1 MSGSTFVPPQPTALS
16 VSVEELD
23 LVDWN
28 APAVRPLEPIR
39 ARRRVA
45 RPSALVRTVASV
57 HASTLTPATAVADFA
72 VTALVV
78 TLVGVTPWWW
88 SLALPLVLLTSGYV
102 TNAYRDRDTV
112 QTRGVLWHSAQMLV
126 PVLAVGG
133 VSLAARVT
141 GVSGAVFLS
150 AATAAGLTA
159 LRCLTWVVLVACR
172 RRGLGLRSTLIVGD
186 AEAGALLWRRLV
198 EFPEAG
204 LTPTQLIGYDIAR
217 APGALDEQ
225 LSEYAV
231 EHVVLVTPGVDDG
244 LLASSLPRHDADAP
258 FFSVVPA
265 LSELFLDPRSV
276 CELGGIPL
284 IPLGRV
290 TRAQRRFPGKRAL
303 DVLIASVLLLAGL
316 PLLAAIAVAIK
327 CGDGGPVFY
336 RQHRVGR
343 HGTSF
348 GMLKFRTMVVGADRM
363 LASLREDNISDGL
376 LFKLRDDPRVTKVG
390 RVLRRTS
397 LDELP
402 QLWNVLV
409 GTMSLVGPRPL
420 PVAAEDFEAAAAERH
435 TVLPGITGYWQ
446 LSGGPELSYDE
457 MVRLDLAYIRNWSL
471 WLDLR
476 LILRTVPAMAHR
488 HGAG

>member
-16 VSVEELD
+16 MSVDEVELA
-23 LVDWN
+23 DWA
-28 APAVRPLEPIR
+28 APAVRPLAPIR
-39 ARRRVA
+39 GRRLVA
-45 RPSALVRTVASV
+45 RPSALVRIVTAV
-57 HASTLTPATAVADFA
+57 HASTLTAGTAAADFLVAA
-72 VTALVV
+72 VVV
-78 TLVGVTPWWW
+78 TLLGVTPWWW
-88 SLALPLVLLTSGYV
+88 SLVLPVVLLGCGYV

-112 QTRGVLWHSAQMLV
+112 QTRGVLWHSGQMLA
-126 PVLAVGG
+126 PTFAVGG
-133 VSLAARVT
+133 VALAARAT
-141 GVSGAVFLS
+141 GVGGAVVLC
-150 AATAAGLTA
+150 AAIGGGLTA
-159 LRCLTWVVLVACR
+159 LRCLTWVVLAACR
-172 RRGLGLRSTLIVGD
+172 RRGLGLRRTLIVAD

-204 LTPTQLIGYDIAR
+204 LTPTQLIGYDVAR
-217 APGALDEQ
+217 LPGALDEQ
-225 LSEYAV
+225 LTEHAI
-231 EHVVLVTPGVDDG
+231 EHVVLVTPGVEDG
-244 LLASSLPRHDADAP
+244 MLASSLPRHDSDAP

-303 DVLIASVLLLAGL
+303 DVVVASVLLLAGL
-316 PLLAAIAVAIK
+316 PLLGAIAVAVK
-327 CGDGGPVFY
+327 WGDGGPVFY
-336 RQHRVGR
+336 RQTRVGR
-343 HGTSF
+343 HDKSF

-390 RVLRRTS
+390 RLLRRTS

-402 QLWNVLV
+402 QLWNVLA

-420 PVAAEDFEAAAAERH
+420 PVAAEDFDGAAAERH

-446 LSGGPELSYDE
+446 LSGGPELSYEE

-476 LILRTVPAMAHR
+476 LILRTVPAMLHR
-488 HGAG
+488 HGAA

>member
-1 MSGSTFVPPQPTALS
+1 MSGSTFVPPQPTALAAS
-16 VSVEELD
+16 VDDLD
-23 LVDWN
+23 FADWR
-28 APAVRPLEPIR
+28 APSALPLSPVRG
-39 ARRRVA
+39 RRLAA
-45 RPSALVRTVASV
+45 RPSAIVRQIAAIHACTLSV
-57 HASTLTPATAVADFA
+57 ATAVADFA

-78 TLVGVTPWWW
+78 TLLGVTPWWW
-88 SLALPLVLLTSGYV
+88 SLVLPGVLLCSGYV
-102 TNAYRDRDTV
+102 TNAYRDRDSV
-112 QTRGVLWHSAQMLV
+112 QTRGVLWHSGQMLV
-126 PVLAVGG
+126 PVLAIGGLAIAAHAAGVGG
-133 VSLAARVT
+133 
-141 GVSGAVFLS
+141 AVVLC
-150 AATAAGLTA
+150 AGTAAGLTA
-159 LRCLTWVVLVACR
+159 LRCLTWVALVVAR
-172 RRGLGLRSTLIVGD
+172 RRGLGLRSTLIVAD
-186 AEAGALLWRRLV
+186 AEAGALVWRRMV

-204 LTPTQLIGYDIAR
+204 LTPAQLIGYDVAR
-217 APGALDEQ
+217 VPGALAAQ
-225 LSEYAV
+225 LREHAA

-244 LLASSLPRHDADAP
+244 MLASSLPRHDVDAP

-290 TRAQRRFPGKRAL
+290 TRAQRQFPGKRVL
-303 DVLIASVLLLAGL
+303 DVVVAGILLFAGL
-316 PLLAAIAVAIK
+316 PLLAVIAIAVK
-327 CGDGGPVFY
+327 CGDRGPVFY
-336 RQHRVGR
+336 RQKRVGR
-343 HGTSF
+343 HGDTF

-376 LFKLRDDPRVTKVG
+376 LFKMRDDPRVTKVG
-390 RVLRRTS
+390 RLLRRTS

-402 QLWNVLV
+402 QIWNVLV

-420 PVAAEDFEAAAAERH
+420 PVDAEDFDDAAAERH

-476 LILRTVPAMAHR
+476 LILRTVPAMVHR
-488 HGAG
+488 HGAA